1 MRLRPITV
9 GILFLVSSGCASISD
24 VDTALKEPAAAA
36 KSAAEIATQSEQ
48 DVLKLVALGSARYEG
63 SLDLATLICN
73 PASGPDVAISNL
85 TTFSSALA
93 TIDDVAKKPKDT
105 SYGALLGKIGEDDK
119 AAAKNYEEDRRK
131 SVKTRDQD
139 RERCVQLFSADVDPT
154 TLVHVPPAGE
164 GAAAIAGATATFA
177 AIDSLLKTI
186 LGAYEEAKRE
196 AAIKAAI
203 THLLPQMQDAVT
215 SLEAPRNDA
224 FGAQVVYQM
233 SGAAEQMDRTA
244 FGATITLHRW
254 WTAMSIMGRWNEL
267 APCRDFSHMTDCVK
281 NPRMQAAAND
291 LAAGV
296 FQYRS
301 LAKIDT
307 DKVIDALQKGV
318 DRTKSSLDGKS
329 IKDIFD
335 GLSEIGGALG
345 DVGKSYSAY
354 EKARG

>member
-1 MRLRPITV
+1 MPLRPITV
-9 GILFLVSSGCASISD
+9 GILLLVSGGCASVSD

-36 KSAAEIATQSEQ
+36 KSATDIATQSEL

-63 SLDLATLICN
+63 SLDLSTLICN
-73 PASGPDVAISNL
+73 PASGPDLTISNL
-85 TTFSSALA
+85 TTFSSALTA
-93 TIDDVAKKPKDT
+93 IDGVAAKPKDA

-131 SVKTRDQD
+131 SVKGRDQD
-139 RERCVQLFSADVDPT
+139 RERCAQIFAADVDPT
-154 TLVHVPPAGE
+154 TRIHVPPSGE
-164 GAAAIAGATATFA
+164 AAAAVAGAVATFA
-177 AIDSLLKTI
+177 AIDSLLKSI
-186 LGAYEEAKRE
+186 LGAYEDAKRDI
-196 AAIKAAI
+196 AIKATI
-203 THLLPQMQDAVT
+203 KHLLPQMEEAVT
-215 SLEAPRNDA
+215 SLKAPRNDA
-224 FGAQVVYQM
+224 FGAQVAYQT

-267 APCRDFSHMTDCVK
+267 APCRNFTYMTDCVK

-291 LAAGV
+291 LAAAV
-296 FQYRS
+296 LQYRT

-318 DRTKSSLDGKS
+318 DRTKSSVDGKS
-329 IKDIFD
+329 IKDVCD

-354 EKARG
+354 EKARD